1 MSYESTRVGLEVRD
15 DGKSPN
21 GTVPGTGLVG
31 LRERAALY
39 GGAIETLLPEE
50 GGFVLRASLPV
61 KAEAS

>member
-1 MSYESTRVGLEVRD
+1 MSYEPNRVGLEVRD
-15 DGKSPN
+15 DGASPN

-39 GGAIETLLPEE
+39 GGEIETVVPKE

-61 KAEAS
+61 RTEPT